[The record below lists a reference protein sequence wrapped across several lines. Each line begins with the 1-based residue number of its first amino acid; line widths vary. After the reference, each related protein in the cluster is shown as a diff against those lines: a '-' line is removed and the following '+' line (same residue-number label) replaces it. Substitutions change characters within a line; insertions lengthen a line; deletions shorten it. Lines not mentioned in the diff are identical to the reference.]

1 MLLLILIK
9 MLDYDHSGY
18 NIIFFKTKNLINP
31 ITHTNKNSQLQP
43 FKPFMGSVVLLKKRR
58 GNYVLLSETILYII
72 FCTINF

>member
-1 MLLLILIK
+1 

-43 FKPFMGSVVLLKKRR
+43 FKPFMGSVVFKKKKEEVMFYYLKL
-58 GNYVLLSETILYII
+58 YSILY
-72 FCTINF
+72 FVP

>member
-1 MLLLILIK
+1 

-43 FKPFMGSVVLLKKRR
+43 FKPFMGSVVLLKKKKEEVMF
-58 GNYVLLSETILYII
+58 YYLKLYSILY
-72 FCTINF
+72 FVP

>member
-1 MLLLILIK
+1 

-43 FKPFMGSVVLLKKRR
+43 FKPFMGSVVLLKK
-58 GNYVLLSETILYII
+58 GNYVLFLNYTLYYILHHKLLNAC
-72 FCTINF
+72 FAS